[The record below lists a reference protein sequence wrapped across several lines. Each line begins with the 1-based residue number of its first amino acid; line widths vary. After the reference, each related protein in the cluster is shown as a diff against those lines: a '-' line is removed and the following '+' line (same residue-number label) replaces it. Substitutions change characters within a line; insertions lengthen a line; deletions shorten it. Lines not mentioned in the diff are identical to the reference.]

1 MATTKDARRRL
12 AGERPNL
19 PWSDLPGAM
28 QLILN
33 ADFLAKEF
41 RRTARNKLSDENV
54 NDRRASIISF
64 LSQVGPQSI
73 NDLADKLEQHKA
85 AISSILIRMDSDGL
99 IEFTPNKDDKR
110 SKNAGLSTK
119 GRLLAAPIHAKLKDI
134 RLQALKGLTKQEI
147 ETTNSVLRRMIANLD
162 LMKDE
167 VAPKSR

>member
-1 MATTKDARRRL
+1 MTTTKKPRRKTESIQP
-12 AGERPNL
+12 GL
-19 PWSDLPGAM
+19 PWHDLPGAM

-41 RRTARNKLSDENV
+41 RRTAREKLADENV

-99 IEFTPNKDDKR
+99 IEFTPNKEDKR
-110 SKNAGLSTK
+110 SKNAGLTAK
-119 GRLLAAPIHAKLKDI
+119 GRLLAAPIHAKLKGI
-134 RLQALKGLTKQEI
+134 RLKALKGLTKQEI
-147 ETTNSVLRRMIANLD
+147 DTTNAVLLKMIANLD
-162 LMKDE
+162 QIRED
-167 VAPKSR
+167 